1 VPDVETAGEDL
12 LDLLVADNFGLGEGT
27 LYVYLD
33 YPGCFHISLAVNFLN
48 VDYWQVCLHQLTVVL
63 AFPLQNNGRLT
74 AVASDI
80 LHQILPHLGP
90 NT

>member
-12 LDLLVADNFGLGEGT
+12 LDLLVADDFGLGEGT

-48 VDYWQVCLHQLTVVL
+48 VDYWQVCLH
-63 AFPLQNNGRLT
+63 
-74 AVASDI
+74 
-80 LHQILPHLGP
+80 
-90 NT
+90 